1 MSDVESVDDFSSSVD
16 VESASAYF
24 ACSTPT
30 SSLGSPR
37 GFMESEAH
45 QCGTCLP
52 HGCEGCGEVQSCAYP
67 ACARTRLTSAAPS
80 FQPAVNNGNDM
91 QMDVVTSCIQ
101 ASLASSGQTR
111 HIKVEKGING
121 TSSTGISAELY
132 HGLDASVPS
141 YEVIQLVKR
150 SLNSIVSQ
158 SATIA
163 LLSSRI
169 QKEQWGYSLRSSIAC
184 VPDHAQ
190 DKMCWDLF
198 TKGHCPRHS
207 TCRWYHPQ
215 DADIRKLKVSIRC
228 SEGVSNVLQE
238 KCEPSSAEKHKI
250 SLDELVLVQ

>member
-1 MSDVESVDDFSSSVD
+1 M
-16 VESASAYF
+16 
-24 ACSTPT
+24 
-30 SSLGSPR
+30 G
-37 GFMESEAH
+37 
-45 QCGTCLP
+45 
-52 HGCEGCGEVQSCAYP
+52 
-67 ACARTRLTSAAPS
+67 PS

-101 ASLASSGQTR
+101 AALASSGQTR
-111 HIKVEKGING
+111 HIKVEKGINRA
-121 TSSTGISAELY
+121 SSTGISAELY

-184 VPDHAQ
+184 VPH
-190 DKMCWDLF
+190 
-198 TKGHCPRHS
+198 H
-207 TCRWYHPQ
+207 
-215 DADIRKLKVSIRC
+215 ADIRKLKVSIRC

>member
-1 MSDVESVDDFSSSVD
+1 MSDVESVEDFLSSVD
-16 VESASAYF
+16 VDSASAYF
-24 ACSTPT
+24 ACATPT

-37 GFMESEAH
+37 GFLGSEAH

-52 HGCEGCGEVQSCAYP
+52 HSCEGCGEVQSCAKP

-80 FQPAVNNGNDM
+80 FQPGANNGNDM
-91 QMDVVTSCIQ
+91 QMDVVTSCIH

-111 HIKVEKGING
+111 HIKVEKDING
-121 TSSTGISAELY
+121 TSSTVISAELH
-132 HGLDASVPS
+132 HGLDASVRS
-141 YEVIQLVKR
+141 YEVMQLVKR

-169 QKEQWGYSLRSSIAC
+169 QKEVWGYSLRSSIAC